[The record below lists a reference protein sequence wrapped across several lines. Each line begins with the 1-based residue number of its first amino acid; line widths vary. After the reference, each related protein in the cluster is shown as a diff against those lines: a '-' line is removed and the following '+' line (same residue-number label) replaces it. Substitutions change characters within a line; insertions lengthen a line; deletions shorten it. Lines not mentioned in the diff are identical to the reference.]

1 MVFYNVKDLLA
12 KKKLG
17 RKKKMIKLLAT
28 DMDGTWLTS
37 KKTYDL
43 DKFAQIMDLAREKGV
58 KFVIASGNQ
67 YENLVTRFP
76 KEYLSQLYFVSE
88 NGAYVLKGRE
98 ILNIVDLNSD
108 ELATIRQIKEK
119 YGQDHPTVLAGVNS
133 AYTLKS
139 YGEEFYNYLHLFY
152 QELKAV
158 ENYESVKD
166 RIFKFT
172 VATKEGESSAFA
184 QQLKREFPNLEMVAG
199 SDSAVDIS
207 KLGMNKAVGLKLLGK
222 RYGIPADE
230 MVAFGDGGNDVAML
244 QYVGQSY
251 ATATALPEA
260 KRAANGIIGS
270 SDESAVQDKML
281 DLLKK
286 L

>member
-1 MVFYNVKDLLA
+1 
-12 KKKLG
+12 
-17 RKKKMIKLLAT
+17 MIKLIAT
-28 DMDGTWLTS
+28 DMDGTWLNS
-37 KKTYDL
+37 KKEYDL
-43 DKFAQIMDLAREKGV
+43 DKFKQIMDLAREKGV

-76 KEYLSQLYFVSE
+76 KEYLSQLYFVAE

-108 ELATIRQIKEK
+108 ELATIHEIKEK

-133 AYTLKS
+133 AYTLQS

-158 ENYESVKD
+158 DDYESVKD

-172 VATKEGESSAFA
+172 VATGEGESSAFA
-184 QQLKREFPNLEMVAG
+184 QQLKREFPSLDMVAG

-222 RYGIPADE
+222 RY
-230 MVAFGDGGNDVAML
+230 GGNDVAML

-270 SDESAVQDKML
+270 SDESAVQDKVL